1 MLRVGYRLFY
11 YKKLTCL
18 LLVCTS
24 VTGCTKNGYPTH
36 YLQACY
42 KWATLSYEALV
53 FTGLINYVG
62 IIAKFF
68 K

>member
-1 MLRVGYRLFY
+1 MLRVGYRILFY
-11 YKKLTCL
+11 YKKRVYCL
-18 LLVCTS
+18 CVHLSLAAQRMAIRRIICKLVI
-24 VTGCTKNGYPTH
+24 NG
-36 YLQACY
+36 QR
-42 KWATLSYEALV
+42 LSYEALV